1 MENKQEQIKKII
13 SKAADLEKGK
23 EIAMAKE
30 LLDINE
36 KQEETLQAIKDI
48 PEAEPFPTKMR
59 VQLEGIDVIT
69 INGRDGHT
77 PTEDELQSLIKP
89 LIPEPIKGDSYILTK
104 KDKVEIS
111 RLVKVPIVEKI
122 ETVREIPMITNEVIE
137 VAVSDEPIIIKEKLE
152 SLKDEERLDIS
163 AIKGVEKS
171 NNTLSDNIINR
182 AIGIVDQRTSFLINK
197 VSNLSAQVSA
207 GGGGGGV
214 TSLNTLTGAVT
225 LSAGSNITLTPSG
238 NDIEIASTGGGGGSG
253 WALTGNAGTTAGTN
267 FIGTT
272 DAQDL
277 IFKVN
282 TQEKLRLFNT
292 GASNTDVSM
301 TLGQITSGELTIKF
315 REDQNETF
323 ALVSSK
329 SGTDMTTTISTFAA
343 GMSIMDFVAG
353 NGTSGFVRFSPQ
365 TAVEIRNRLPL
376 RFWDSGNNYYAGFR
390 AGGSMAS
397 DITWTLPSTD
407 STGTQALVSN
417 GSGVLSWATP
427 SIGDVTLTGT
437 ETLTNKRITPRVVT
451 VSNATTFR
459 PNSDDADVSY
469 QANTQATGTL
479 TILADLGTPTNGQ
492 MWIMKLKSTNV
503 QTFSWDSSF
512 LGGSGA
518 YALALPTTSTGGG
531 KVDYY
536 GFIFDDV
543 SSKWHLLAASSGY

>member
-104 KDKVEIS
+104 NDKVEIS

-207 GGGGGGV
+207 GGGGG
-214 TSLNTLTGAVT
+214 
-225 LSAGSNITLTPSG
+225 
-238 NDIEIASTGGGGGSG
+238 SG
-253 WALTGNAGTTAGTN
+253 WSLTGNAGTTPGTN
-267 FIGTT
+267 FVGTT

-277 IFKVN
+277 VFKVN
-282 TQEKLRLFNT
+282 TQEKLRLLNT
-292 GASNTDVSM
+292 GSSNTDVAM
-301 TLGQITSGELTIKF
+301 VLGQVTSGELSIKF
-315 REDQNETF
+315 REDQNETLQLYS
-323 ALVSSK
+323 AK
-329 SGTDMTTTISTFAA
+329 SGTDMTTVVSNNASSTSILELAA
-343 GMSIMDFVAG
+343 
-353 NGTSGFVRFSPQ
+353 NGVSGYIRFTPT

-390 AGGSMAS
+390 AGGSMSS
-397 DITWTLPSTD
+397 DITWTLPTTD

-417 GSGVLSWATP
+417 GSGVMSWQTITNEIP
-427 SIGDVTLTGT
+427 VSIQVACSDLTTTITTGTSKAYFRAPYAFTLT
-437 ETLTNKRITPRVVT
+437 EVRASLLTGQTAGSLFTVNIKDNGSSILSTKITID
-451 VSNATTFR
+451 N
-459 PNSDDADVSY
+459 NE
-469 QANTQATGTL
+469 
-479 TILADLGTPTNGQ
+479 
-492 MWIMKLKSTNV
+492 
-503 QTFSWDSSF
+503 
-512 LGGSGA
+512 
-518 YALALPTTSTGGG
+518 TTSTTATTPPVISSSNI
-531 KVDYY
+531 VDDR
-536 GFIFDDV
+536 IITIDV
-543 SSKWHLLAASSGY
+543 DAVGTGSPVGLIVTLLGTRNV